1 MPAESPRSWSEW
13 RRQYWL
19 SVRKRTENG
28 RLAFLPTRRRR
39 LLGYFGPLLRREGRS
54 AGCAALLAAMAA
66 GISDKL
72 WSMDDI
78 VAQIEAREHPPK
90 KRGPY
95 KKRAPKLE
103 SAISN

>member
-1 MPAESPRSWSEW
+1 
-13 RRQYWL
+13 
-19 SVRKRTENG
+19 
-28 RLAFLPTRRRR
+28 
-39 LLGYFGPLLRREGRS
+39 
-54 AGCAALLAAMAA
+54 MAA

-95 KKRAPKLE
+95 RKCAPKLE